1 MNEQAIAELFAKI
14 GFKVDPSGIHHAK
27 ALLKGLEKQATA
39 TGKAMQNA
47 FKGAGFNPKDIAKAH
62 QAMSKDQFNAAMQ
75 GAKFAKIQQQNAA
88 SGLKTQ
94 QQQIRLQQEQQ
105 KLAALQATAQR
116 KAAIDN
122 LQAQGLGLANQL
134 KSLNL
139 TNRVAAAQRK
149 AQIDAVRHTMA
160 QHRLSR
166 MQAGSAGTH
175 ITGRH
180 GSGLLGHGVGAIHRF
195 GGVGNFAGR
204 VAAGGAVEGLGGLA
218 GGLSGA
224 AAGLGAVAGS
234 AALVVAAFAAVTAA
248 ATAFAREAERAAN
261 TRNQRIGQFEAVG
274 PKTLA
279 NAERM
284 NARFENFAQTEGFST
299 KALGADYAKIVG
311 ALSAK
316 VGVNQSAD
324 VAEGILRYGK
334 AQHLS
339 NENISK
345 VSLGIRQALG
355 KGQLYS
361 EEWTGQ
367 ISEHLGAHANALG
380 AEAWQR
386 ATGGNLTGDAALEA
400 FTKDRGDKKIR
411 GEQLTKFFVEL
422 GTVMDR
428 RANEGGLLDK
438 ARNTQESWDNRIS
451 NQYQANLSSAFTI
464 SGLEK
469 TMPSLYESLVK
480 ALNELQPQFTALGEA
495 SNYVLQG
502 FTGLVKNFT
511 AMVAWFNNGN
521 SFFDPKFTK
530 QLGAAFDE
538 LGVSAKALLH
548 SVFGNDG
555 LSVAFDVLK
564 TTGEVVIGV
573 ITFIVDAFSTLVDV
587 FTAVFR
593 VIQDGLH
600 WLPDTLGGISDEK
613 YAAIVKQR
621 EADDKQ
627 RADIKAQ
634 RQAALDGVSP
644 QAGQT
649 IEKGTDP
656 TAPWRLTDNSD
667 VPSVDNKW
675 RVTDGSDIPNIP
687 NKLAVMATPPVT
699 PPSQPAVNGQAVNN
713 SVVYNIN
720 MTVGDTNI
728 SGVETDKVNNNINE
742 VHDKLM
748 RTMEDSIRANS
759 PSAILATQTRARGN

>member
-1 MNEQAIAELFAKI
+1 MNEQAIAELFAKLS
-14 GFKVDPSGIHHAK
+14 FKVDPAGI
-27 ALLKGLEKQATA
+27 KQATA
-39 TGKAMQNA
+39 LMKAAEKQAKVMGNAMQNA
-47 FKGAGFNPKDIAKAH
+47 FKGTGGKGVAQAQ
-62 QAMSKDQFNAAMQ
+62 QAMNKAQFDAALQNAKFTKVQQQ
-75 GAKFAKIQQQNAA
+75 GAATQ
-88 SGLKTQ
+88 LKTQ
-94 QQQIRLQQEQQ
+94 QQQVKLQQEQQ
-105 KLAALQATAQR
+105 KLAALQAAAQR
-116 KAAIDN
+116 RAAISN
-122 LQAQGLGLANQL
+122 LQAQGVGLANQL

-139 TNRVAAAQRK
+139 TNRAAAAQRK
-149 AQIDAVRHTMA
+149 AQIDAVRHSMA
-160 QHRLSR
+160 QHRLNR
-166 MQAGSAGTH
+166 LQAGSAGTH

-180 GSGLLGHGVGAIHRF
+180 GPGLLGHGTSAIHRF

-204 VAAGGAVEGLGGLA
+204 VAAGGAVEGLGALA
-218 GGLSGA
+218 GGLGGA
-224 AAGLGAVAGS
+224 AAGLGAVAGA

-261 TRNQRIGQFEAVG
+261 TRNQRIGQFESVG
-274 PKTLA
+274 PKTLE

-324 VAEGILRYGK
+324 VAEGILKYGK

-367 ISEHLGAHANALG
+367 ISEHLGAHANAIG

-386 ATGGNLTGDAALEA
+386 ATGGKLTGDAALMA

-422 GTVMDR
+422 GAVMDR

-451 NQYQANLSSAFTI
+451 NQYQANLSSAFTK

-469 TMPSLYESLVK
+469 TMPSLYESVVK
-480 ALNELQPQFTALGEA
+480 ALNELQPQFEALGDA

-511 AMVAWFNNGN
+511 KMIAWFNDGN
-521 SFFDPKFTK
+521 SLFDPKFTK
-530 QLGAAFDE
+530 ELGAAFDE
-538 LGVSAKALLH
+538 LRVSAKALMH

-555 LSVAFDVLK
+555 LGFAFDALK
-564 TTGEVVIGV
+564 TVGETTIGI
-573 ITFIVDAFSTLVDV
+573 ITIIVDVFSTLVDV

-600 WLPDTLGGISDEK
+600 FLPDNLGGISDEK

-621 EADDKQ
+621 ETDDKQ
-627 RADIKAQ
+627 RADIQAK
-634 RQAALDGVSP
+634 RKAALDGDSP
-644 QAGQT
+644 QADA
-649 IEKGTDP
+649 KNNSDP

-667 VPSVDNKW
+667 VSSVDKNW
-675 RVTDGSDIPNIP
+675 RVTDGSDIPAVP

-699 PPSQPAVNGQAVNN
+699 PPVQPAVNGQAVNN

-720 MTVGDTNI
+720 VTTGETSI
-728 SGVETDKVNNNINE
+728 SGVETDKVQGVIGD

-748 RTMEDSIRANS
+748 RTIEDSVRANS

>member
-1 MNEQAIAELFAKI
+1 MNEHAIAELFAKI
-14 GFKVDPSGIHHAK
+14 GFKVDPIGIKQAT
-27 ALLKGLEKQATA
+27 ALLKSLEKQTQA

-47 FKGAGFNPKDIAKAH
+47 LKATGGKGIAQAQ
-62 QAMSKDQFNAAMQ
+62 QAMNKAQFDAALQNAKFTKVQQQ
-75 GAKFAKIQQQNAA
+75 GAATQ
-88 SGLKTQ
+88 LKTQ
-94 QQQIRLQQEQQ
+94 QQQVKLQQEQQ
-105 KLAALQATAQR
+105 KLAALQAADQR
-116 KAAIDN
+116 RAAISN
-122 LQAQGLGLANQL
+122 LQAQGVGLANQL

-139 TNRVAAAQRK
+139 TNRAAQAQRK
-149 AQIDAVRHTMA
+149 AQIDAVRHSMA
-160 QHRLSR
+160 QHRLNR
-166 MQAGSAGTH
+166 LQAGSAGTH

-180 GSGLLGHGVGAIHRF
+180 GPGLLGHGVGAIHRF
-195 GGVGNFAGR
+195 GGVGSFAGR
-204 VAAGGAVEGLGGLA
+204 VAAGGAVEGLAGLS

-224 AAGLGAVAGS
+224 AVGLGAVAGA

-339 NENISK
+339 NENIAK

-367 ISEHLGAHANALG
+367 ISEHLGAHANTLG
-380 AEAWQR
+380 AEAWQK
-386 ATGGNLTGDAALEA
+386 ATGGNLTGDAALQA
-400 FTKDRGDKKIR
+400 FTKDRADKKIR
-411 GEQLTKFFVEL
+411 GEDLVKFFVQL
-422 GTVMDR
+422 GAVMDR
-428 RANEGGLLDK
+428 RANDGGLLDK

-451 NQYQANLSSAFTI
+451 NQYQANMSSAFTK

-469 TMPSLYESLVK
+469 TMPGLYESLVK
-480 ALNELQPQFTALGEA
+480 ALNELQPQFKALGDA

-530 QLGAAFDE
+530 ELGAAFDE
-538 LGVSAKALLH
+538 LGVSAKALMH
-548 SVFGNDG
+548 SIFGNDG
-555 LSVAFDVLK
+555 LDTAFSLLK

-573 ITFIVDAFSTLVDV
+573 ITTIVDVFSTLVDV

-600 WLPDTLGGISDEK
+600 FLPDNLGGISDEK
-613 YAAIVKQR
+613 YAEIVKQR

-627 RADIKAQ
+627 RADIQAKRKA
-634 RQAALDGVSP
+634 AIEGVSP
-644 QAGQT
+644 QADS
-649 IEKGTDP
+649 KNNNTDP
-656 TAPWRLTDNSD
+656 TAS
-667 VPSVDNKW
+667 W
-675 RVTDGSDIPNIP
+675 RVTDGSDIPTLNKDWRVTDGSDIPTTP

-699 PPSQPAVNGQAVNN
+699 PPVQPAVNGQSVSN

-720 MTVGDTNI
+720 VTTGDTNI
-728 SGVETDKVNNNINE
+728 SGVETDKMHGVIGDVKAE
-742 VHDKLM
+742 LM
-748 RTMEDSIRANS
+748 RSMEDSIRASS
-759 PSAILATQTRARGN
+759 PAPILATQTRARGN

>member
-14 GFKVDPSGIHHAK
+14 GFKVDPTGIKQAT
-27 ALLKGLEKQATA
+27 ALLKSLEKQTQA

-47 FKGAGFNPKDIAKAH
+47 LKGTGGKGIAQAQ
-62 QAMSKDQFNAAMQ
+62 QAMNKAQFDAAMQ
-75 GAKFAKIQQQNAA
+75 NAKFTKVQQQGAA
-88 SGLKTQ
+88 TQLKTQ
-94 QQQIRLQQEQQ
+94 QQRVKLQQEQQ

-116 KAAIDN
+116 KAAISN
-122 LQAQGLGLANQL
+122 LQAQGVGLANQL

-139 TNRVAAAQRK
+139 TNRAAAAQRK
-149 AQIDAVRHTMA
+149 AQLDAVRHSMA
-160 QHRLSR
+160 QHRLNR
-166 MQAGSAGTH
+166 LQAGSAGTH

-180 GSGLLGHGVGAIHRF
+180 GPGLLGHGVGAIHRF
-195 GGVGNFAGR
+195 GGVGSFAGR
-204 VAAGGAVEGLGGLA
+204 VAAGGAVEGLGGFA
-218 GGLSGA
+218 GALGGA
-224 AAGLGAVAGS
+224 ASGLGAVAGS

-274 PKTLA
+274 PKTLE
-279 NAERM
+279 NALRM
-284 NARFENFAQTEGFST
+284 NNRFENFAQTEGFST
-299 KALGADYAKIVG
+299 KQLGADYAKIVG
-311 ALSAK
+311 ALSSK

-339 NENISK
+339 NENIAK

-367 ISEHLGAHANALG
+367 ISEHLGAHANTLG
-380 AEAWQR
+380 AEAWQK
-386 ATGGNLTGDAALEA
+386 ATGGNLTGDAALQA
-400 FTKDRGDKKIR
+400 FTKDRADKKIR
-411 GEQLTKFFVEL
+411 GEDLVKFFVQL
-422 GTVMDR
+422 GAVMDR
-428 RANEGGLLDK
+428 RANDGGLLDK

-451 NQYQANLSSAFTI
+451 NQYQANLSSAFTK

-480 ALNELQPQFTALGEA
+480 ALNELQPQFKALGDA

-511 AMVAWFNNGN
+511 KMIAWFNDGN
-521 SFFDPKFTK
+521 SLFDPKFTK
-530 QLGAAFDE
+530 ELSAAFDE

-548 SVFGNDG
+548 SIFGNDG
-555 LSVAFDVLK
+555 LGFAFDALK
-564 TTGEVVIGV
+564 VVGETAIGV
-573 ITFIVDAFSTLVDV
+573 ITTIVDVFSTLVDV

-600 WLPDTLGGISDEK
+600 FLPDNLGGISDEK
-613 YAAIVKQR
+613 YAAILKQR
-621 EADDKQ
+621 ETDDKQ
-627 RADIKAQ
+627 RAEIQAK
-634 RQAALDGVSP
+634 RKAALDGVSP
-644 QAGQT
+644 QTDA
-649 IEKGTDP
+649 KSNTDP

-667 VPSVDNKW
+667 VPPVDNKW
-675 RVTDGSDIPNIP
+675 RVTDGSDIPTVP

-699 PPSQPAVNGQAVNN
+699 PPVQPAVNGQSVSN

-720 MTVGDTNI
+720 VTTGDTNI
-728 SGVETDKVNNNINE
+728 SGVETDKMHGVIGDVRAE
-742 VHDKLM
+742 LVKAI
-748 RTMEDSIRANS
+748 EDSHKASS
-759 PSAILATQTRARGN
+759 PLGLLATQARARGN

>member
-14 GFKVDPSGIHHAK
+14 GFKVDPTGIKQAT
-27 ALLKGLEKQATA
+27 ALLKSLEKQTQA

-47 FKGAGFNPKDIAKAH
+47 LKGTGGKGIAQAQ
-62 QAMSKDQFNAAMQ
+62 QAMNKAQFDAAMQ
-75 GAKFAKIQQQNAA
+75 NAKFTKVQQQGAA
-88 SGLKTQ
+88 TQLKTQ
-94 QQQIRLQQEQQ
+94 QQRVKLQQEQQ

-116 KAAIDN
+116 KAAISN
-122 LQAQGLGLANQL
+122 LQAQGVGLANQL

-139 TNRVAAAQRK
+139 TNRAAAAQRK
-149 AQIDAVRHTMA
+149 AQLDAVRHSMA
-160 QHRLSR
+160 QHRLNR
-166 MQAGSAGTH
+166 LQAGSAGTH

-180 GSGLLGHGVGAIHRF
+180 GPGLLGHGVGAIHRF
-195 GGVGNFAGR
+195 GGVGSFAGR

-224 AAGLGAVAGS
+224 ATGLGAVAGS

-299 KALGADYAKIVG
+299 KELGADYAKIVG

-367 ISEHLGAHANALG
+367 ISEHLGAHANAIG

-386 ATGGNLTGDAALEA
+386 ATGGKLTGDAALEA

-422 GTVMDR
+422 GAVMDR

-451 NQYQANLSSAFTI
+451 NQYQANLSSAFTK
-464 SGLEK
+464 SGLDK

-480 ALNELQPQFTALGEA
+480 ALNELQPQFDALGDA

-511 AMVAWFNNGN
+511 KMIAWFNDGN
-521 SFFDPKFTK
+521 SLFDPKFTK
-530 QLGAAFDE
+530 ELSAAFDE

-548 SVFGNDG
+548 SIFGNDG
-555 LSVAFDVLK
+555 LGFAFDALK
-564 TTGEVVIGV
+564 VVGETAIGV
-573 ITFIVDAFSTLVDV
+573 ITTIVDVFSTLVDV

-600 WLPDTLGGISDEK
+600 FLPDNLGGISDEK
-613 YAAIVKQR
+613 YAAILKQR

-627 RADIKAQ
+627 RADIQAK
-634 RQAALDGVSP
+634 RKAALDGVSP
-644 QAGQT
+644 QADQA
-649 IEKGTDP
+649 KNNTDP
-656 TAPWRLTDNSD
+656 NASWRVTDNSD
-667 VPSVDNKW
+667 VPPVDNKW
-675 RVTDGSDIPNIP
+675 RVTDGSDIPTVP

-699 PPSQPAVNGQAVNN
+699 PPVQPAVNGQSVSN

-720 MTVGDTNI
+720 VTTGDTNI
-728 SGVETDKVNNNINE
+728 SGVETDKMHGVIGDVKAE
-742 VHDKLM
+742 LVKAIQ
-748 RTMEDSIRANS
+748 DSHKASS
-759 PSAILATQTRARGN
+759 PLGLLATQTRARGN

>member
-14 GFKVDPSGIHHAK
+14 GFKVDPTGIQQAK
-27 ALLKGLEKQATA
+27 TLLKSLEKQAQA

-47 FKGAGFNPKDIAKAH
+47 FKGTGGKGVAQAQ
-62 QAMSKDQFNAAMQ
+62 QAMNKAQFDAALQNAKFTKVQQQ
-75 GAKFAKIQQQNAA
+75 GAATQ
-88 SGLKTQ
+88 LKTQ
-94 QQQIRLQQEQQ
+94 QQQVKLQQEQQ
-105 KLAALQATAQR
+105 KLAALQAAAQR
-116 KAAIDN
+116 KAAISN
-122 LQAQGLGLANQL
+122 LQAQGVGLANQL

-139 TNRVAAAQRK
+139 TNRAAAAQRK
-149 AQIDAVRHTMA
+149 AQIDAVRHSMA
-160 QHRLSR
+160 QHRLNR
-166 MQAGSAGTH
+166 LQAGSAGTH

-195 GGVGNFAGR
+195 GGVGSFAGR

-224 AAGLGAVAGS
+224 ATGLGAVAGS

-299 KALGADYAKIVG
+299 KELGADYAKIVG

-367 ISEHLGAHANALG
+367 ISEHLGAHANAIG

-386 ATGGNLTGDAALEA
+386 ATGGKLTGDAALEA

-422 GTVMDR
+422 GAVMDR

-451 NQYQANLSSAFTI
+451 NQYQANLSSAFTK

-469 TMPSLYESLVK
+469 TMPGLYESLVK
-480 ALNELQPQFTALGEA
+480 ALNELQPQFEALGDA

-511 AMVAWFNNGN
+511 KMVAWFNNGN
-521 SFFDPKFTK
+521 SLFDPKFTK
-530 QLGAAFDE
+530 ELSAAFDE
-538 LGVSAKALLH
+538 LGVSAKALMH
-548 SVFGNDG
+548 SIFGNDG
-555 LSVAFDVLK
+555 LGFAFDALK
-564 TTGEVVIGV
+564 TVGETAIGV
-573 ITFIVDAFSTLVDV
+573 ITTIVDVFSTLVDV

-600 WLPDTLGGISDEK
+600 WLPDNLGGISDEK
-613 YAAIVKQR
+613 YAAILKQR

-627 RADIKAQ
+627 RADIQAK
-634 RQAALDGVSP
+634 RKAALDGVSP
-644 QAGQT
+644 QADQA
-649 IEKGTDP
+649 KNNTDP
-656 TAPWRLTDNSD
+656 NAS
-667 VPSVDNKW
+667 W
-675 RVTDGSDIPNIP
+675 RVTDGSDIPTINKDWRVTDGSDIPTIP

-699 PPSQPAVNGQAVNN
+699 PPVQPAVNGQSVSN

-720 MTVGDTNI
+720 VTTGDTNI
-728 SGVETDKVNNNINE
+728 SGVETDKMHGVIGDVKAE
-742 VHDKLM
+742 LM
-748 RTMEDSIRANS
+748 RTMEDSFRASS

>member
-14 GFKVDPSGIHHAK
+14 GFKVDPSGIQQAK
-27 ALLKGLEKQATA
+27 ALLKSLEKQSTA

-47 FKGAGFNPKDIAKAH
+47 FKGTGGKGIAQAQ
-62 QAMSKDQFNAAMQ
+62 QAMNKAQFDAALQ
-75 GAKFAKIQQQNAA
+75 NAKFTKIQQQGAA
-88 SGLKTQ
+88 TQLKTQ
-94 QQQIRLQQEQQ
+94 QQQVKLQQEQQ
-105 KLAALQATAQR
+105 KLAALQAAAQR
-116 KAAIDN
+116 RAAISN
-122 LQAQGLGLANQL
+122 LQAQGVGLANQL

-139 TNRVAAAQRK
+139 TNRAAAAQRK
-149 AQIDAVRHTMA
+149 AQIDAVRHSMA
-160 QHRLSR
+160 QHRLNR
-166 MQAGSAGTH
+166 LQAGSAGTH

-180 GSGLLGHGVGAIHRF
+180 GPGLLGHGTSAIHRF
-195 GGVGNFAGR
+195 GGVGSFAGR

-218 GGLSGA
+218 GALGGA
-224 AAGLGAVAGS
+224 ASGLGAVAGG

-274 PKTLA
+274 PKTLE
-279 NAERM
+279 NALRM
-284 NARFENFAQTEGFST
+284 NNRFENFAQTEGFST
-299 KALGADYAKIVG
+299 KQLGADYAKIVG
-311 ALSAK
+311 ALSSK

-339 NENISK
+339 NENIAK

-367 ISEHLGAHANALG
+367 ISEHLGAHANTLG
-380 AEAWQR
+380 AEAWQK
-386 ATGGNLTGDAALEA
+386 ATGGNLTGDAALQA
-400 FTKDRGDKKIR
+400 FTKDRADKKIR
-411 GEQLTKFFVEL
+411 GEDLVKFFVQL
-422 GTVMDR
+422 GAVMDR
-428 RANEGGLLDK
+428 RANDGGLLDK

-451 NQYQANLSSAFTI
+451 NQYQANLSSAFTN

-480 ALNELQPQFTALGEA
+480 ALNELQPQFKALGDA

-530 QLGAAFDE
+530 ELGAAFDE
-538 LGVSAKALLH
+538 LGASAKALMH

-555 LSVAFDVLK
+555 LNVAFDVLK
-564 TTGEVVIGV
+564 TTGEAVIGV
-573 ITFIVDAFSTLVDV
+573 ITFIVDVFSTLVDV

-600 WLPDTLGGISDEK
+600 WLPDNLGGISDEK
-613 YAAIVKQR
+613 YAEIVKQR

-627 RADIKAQ
+627 RADI
-634 RQAALDGVSP
+634 QAKRKSALDGVNP
-644 QAGQT
+644 QADS
-649 IEKGTDP
+649 KSNSDP
-656 TAPWRLTDNSD
+656 TAPWRVTDGSD
-667 VPSVDNKW
+667 VPSTDNKW
-675 RVTDGSDIPNIP
+675 RVTDGSDIPAVP

-699 PPSQPAVNGQAVNN
+699 PPVQPAVNGQAVNN
-713 SVVYNIN
+713 NVVYNIN
-720 MTVGDTNI
+720 LTTGDTNI
-728 SGVETDKVNNNINE
+728 SGVETDKVNSSINE

-748 RTMEDSIRANS
+748 RSIEDSIRANS

>member
-1 MNEQAIAELFAKI
+1 MNEHAIAELFAKI
-14 GFKVDPSGIHHAK
+14 GFKVDPTGIQQAK
-27 ALLKGLEKQATA
+27 ALLKSLEKQATA

-47 FKGAGFNPKDIAKAH
+47 FKGTGGKGVAQAQ
-62 QAMSKDQFNAAMQ
+62 QAMNKAQFDAALQ
-75 GAKFAKIQQQNAA
+75 GAKLTKIQQQGAA
-88 SGLKTQ
+88 TQLRTQ
-94 QQQIRLQQEQQ
+94 QQQVRLQQEQQ
-105 KLAALQATAQR
+105 KLAALQAAAQR
-116 KAAIDN
+116 RAAISN
-122 LQAQGLGLANQL
+122 LQAQGVGLANQL
-134 KSLNL
+134 KSLSL
-139 TNRVAAAQRK
+139 TNRAAAAQRK
-149 AQIDAVRHTMA
+149 AQIDAVRHAMA
-160 QHRLSR
+160 QHRLNR
-166 MQAGSAGTH
+166 LQAGSTGTH
-175 ITGRH
+175 LTGRH

-195 GGVGNFAGR
+195 GGVGSFAGR

-224 AAGLGAVAGS
+224 ATGLGAVAGS

-274 PKTLA
+274 PKTLE
-279 NAERM
+279 NALRM
-284 NARFENFAQTEGFST
+284 NNRFENFAQTEGFST
-299 KALGADYAKIVG
+299 KELGADYAKIVG

-339 NENISK
+339 NENIAK

-367 ISEHLGAHANALG
+367 ISEHLGAHANAIG
-380 AEAWQR
+380 AEAWQK
-386 ATGGNLTGDAALEA
+386 AIGGNLTGDAALQA

-411 GEQLTKFFVEL
+411 GDQLTKFFVEL
-422 GTVMDR
+422 GAVMDR

-451 NQYQANLSSAFTI
+451 NQYQANMSSAFNN

-469 TMPSLYESLVK
+469 TMPALYDSLVK
-480 ALNELQPQFTALGEA
+480 ALNELQPQFQALGDA

-502 FTGLVKNFT
+502 FTGLIKSFT
-511 AMVAWFNNGN
+511 AMTAWFNNGN
-521 SFFDPKFTK
+521 SFFDPKFTNE
-530 QLGAAFDE
+530 LGAAFDE
-538 LGVSAKALLH
+538 LGVSAKALMH
-548 SVFGNDG
+548 SIFGDDG
-555 LSVAFDVLK
+555 LGVAFDVLK
-564 TTGEVVIGV
+564 TTGEAVIGV

-600 WLPDTLGGISDEK
+600 WLPENWGGISDEK

-621 EADDKQ
+621 EVDDKQ
-627 RADIKAQ
+627 RADIQAK

-644 QAGQT
+644 KSTQAK
-649 IEKGTDP
+649 ENATDP
-656 TAPWRLTDNSD
+656 TAPWRVNDGSD
-667 VPSVDNKW
+667 VPSMDNKW
-675 RVTDGSDIPNIP
+675 RVTDGSDIPAVP
-687 NKLAVMATPPVT
+687 NKLAVMTTPPVT

-713 SVVYNIN
+713 NVVYNIN
-720 MTVGDTNI
+720 VTTGETNI
-728 SGVETDKVNNNINE
+728 SGVESDKVYAHLEARDGEI
-742 VHDKLM
+742 L
-748 RTMEDSIRANS
+748 RLIEDGVKANS
-759 PSAILATQTRARGN
+759 PLGLLATQSRARGN